1 MFKTPERA
9 RWCALIAMACI
20 GFCAMATAESYA
32 GSAVRPADDQLECR
46 VRQTTGGPRIFVD
59 GKAVPP
65 RFFYG
70 DDGMGPLD
78 LSADWK
84 HYEASFRPDGDVAR
98 GTVHFRFPHE
108 AGWVEIRSLKVTASD
123 GSAVEQTWQCYPA
136 KGKCG
141 RLEGGFSTAEDG
153 SVSFRAGFVAPAE
166 TNARKEEDFH
176 VYLKQ
181 QPWKAGVDYRVSFE
195 ARAGGDIVRVRVM
208 AYEFVEGWRSLN
220 IPASDGGSLVRQ
232 AKMAAAAGVDFV
244 TFHVRFLWP
253 DDGCEENFAS
263 LDRTC
268 RDLIRANP
276 NVRLVPR
283 IRLEGSFAWFEKHPE
298 LRETY
303 GDGRQAKVCGCIAD
317 PGYRALMKRHAVR
330 VCRHMMQAYP
340 KNFAGIHICAL
351 SEGGEWFYMSS
362 WSGLAGYDPA
372 TRNAF
377 RRYLAD
383 CGVEGAEEASIPTVD
398 ERKKHVGIWGSR
410 LLDPV
415 KSRRLLLFNR
425 FRQNLVA
432 DTLAEM
438 AAACR
443 AATDGKKLV
452 LAFYGYTFE
461 FGMNWSGPA
470 NTGDYALGRLL
481 QKASGD
487 IDILCGPSSY
497 FDRHW
502 AQGGPVMSA
511 AETIERAGVLWLNED
526 DATTFTDFGHADRP
540 EGCKMTLAQNRE
552 LLRRNETKA
561 GMAGYGSWW
570 MDLFGAGW
578 YQDERLWDIR
588 RELTPFAE
596 RMCRNPEPFSPEVA
610 AIVDEDSM
618 LFGLWGFDYPIV
630 KRTRAGLARMG
641 APYGQYLLSDVE
653 ARPLAA
659 KLKIFLAAWYLPE
672 ERRTKLRRQMDED
685 SGVKVWCWAPG
696 WLTDGGADAAGIEST
711 TGFKVR
717 RIESGAAVVRATDEG
732 LAAGLCSSFGKGV
745 AKPLFAVAELKDG
758 DVVWA
763 RYPDGSP
770 AIVVRRRGR
779 GVDVFEGLPAALPA
793 EFLAACARI
802 AGVHLYVKPNTAT
815 VWTGGGFLAVQPF
828 EDSDFDVVWPD
839 GEIDSLSLRKGEC
852 RLLTKDTGR
861 GVVVL

>member
-1 MFKTPERA
+1 
-9 RWCALIAMACI
+9 
-20 GFCAMATAESYA
+20 
-32 GSAVRPADDQLECR
+32 
-46 VRQTTGGPRIFVD
+46 
-59 GKAVPP
+59 
-65 RFFYG
+65 
-70 DDGMGPLD
+70 
-78 LSADWK
+78 
-84 HYEASFRPDGDVAR
+84 
-98 GTVHFRFPHE
+98 
-108 AGWVEIRSLKVTASD
+108 
-123 GSAVEQTWQCYPA
+123 
-136 KGKCG
+136 
-141 RLEGGFSTAEDG
+141 
-153 SVSFRAGFVAPAE
+153 
-166 TNARKEEDFH
+166 
-176 VYLKQ
+176 
-181 QPWKAGVDYRVSFE
+181 
-195 ARAGGDIVRVRVM
+195 
-208 AYEFVEGWRSLN
+208 
-220 IPASDGGSLVRQ
+220 
-232 AKMAAAAGVDFV
+232 
-244 TFHVRFLWP
+244 
-253 DDGCEENFAS
+253 
-263 LDRTC
+263 
-268 RDLIRANP
+268 
-276 NVRLVPR
+276 
-283 IRLEGSFAWFEKHPE
+283 
-298 LRETY
+298 
-303 GDGRQAKVCGCIAD
+303 
-317 PGYRALMKRHAVR
+317 
-330 VCRHMMQAYP
+330 
-340 KNFAGIHICAL
+340 
-351 SEGGEWFYMSS
+351 
-362 WSGLAGYDPA
+362 
-372 TRNAF
+372 
-377 RRYLAD
+377 
-383 CGVEGAEEASIPTVD
+383 
-398 ERKKHVGIWGSR
+398 
-410 LLDPV
+410 
-415 KSRRLLLFNR
+415 
-425 FRQNLVA
+425 
-432 DTLAEM
+432 
-438 AAACR
+438 
-443 AATDGKKLV
+443 
-452 LAFYGYTFE
+452 
-461 FGMNWSGPA
+461 
-470 NTGDYALGRLL
+470 
-481 QKASGD
+481 
-487 IDILCGPSSY
+487 
-497 FDRHW
+497 
-502 AQGGPVMSA
+502 
-511 AETIERAGVLWLNED
+511 
-526 DATTFTDFGHADRP
+526 
-540 EGCKMTLAQNRE
+540 
-552 LLRRNETKA
+552 
-561 GMAGYGSWW
+561 MAGYGSWW

-717 RIESGAAVVRATDEG
+717 RIESDAAVVRATDEG